1 MSNLRLIN
9 ETISNTSVA
18 SVNVTDVFSSDFD
31 IYKITVTDIEVAGDS
46 YQNMRFINSSGSIVS
61 ASSYDDAGLGV
72 YSFTSFGEFKGVNS
86 TEFKYLNYVYPAGY
100 DDGNGITLY
109 VFNPFN
115 SSSYTFILYQ
125 ANGFANTLNY
135 MYMFKSIG
143 VLKQTSSITGF
154 SLFKTG
160 NIDNIKIR
168 TYGLRVD
175 S

>member
-1 MSNLRLIN
+1 MSALRLIN
-9 ETISNTSVA
+9 ETISDTSVA
-18 SVNVTDVFSSDFD
+18 SVNVTDVFSSDYD

-46 YQNMRFINSSGSIVS
+46 YQNMRFINSSGSVVS

-72 YSFTSFGEFKGVNS
+72 YSFTSFGEFKATNS
-86 TEFKYLNYVYPAGY
+86 SEFKYLNYVYPNGY

-115 SSSYTFILYQ
+115 SSAYTFILYQ
-125 ANGFANTLNY
+125 SEGFANGIGN
-135 MYMFKSIG
+135 YMFKSIG